1 MSGSTSANGNTGT
14 PNIQAITGNRT
25 IVQFNGVR
33 VGAIQSVRAA
43 DNYARE
49 TVSGVGDI
57 HAIEF
62 PPTRAEHSISV
73 SNMVLY
79 KGNMRNAGVSLVN
92 GDDALQGIQW
102 DFVTYSRDTGQVLR
116 KYTGCVFDSGEVTI
130 EAHRVLM
137 QTGQFKAT
145 DVTGTGI

>member
-1 MSGSTSANGNTGT
+1 MSGSATAATGT
-14 PNIQAITGNRT
+14 ANIQSITGNRT
-25 IVQFNGVR
+25 IVQFKGVR
-33 VGAIQSVRAA
+33 IGAVQSVRAA

-49 TVSGVGDI
+49 TVSGIGDI

-62 PPTRAEHSISV
+62 PPTRAEHTISV

-79 KGNMRNAGVSLVN
+79 TGNMRQAGVSLVN
-92 GDDALQGIQW
+92 GDDALQGIVF
-102 DFVTYSRDTGQVLR
+102 DIVTYSRDTGQVLR
-116 KYTGCVFDSGEVTI
+116 KYSGCVFDSGEVSI

-137 QTGQFKAT
+137 QTGQFKAQ